1 MGPGNEE
8 EARRWRGQAVG
19 YSEEAGGGGEALL
32 GGEREREVAD
42 AERVRGVVG
51 RVAPG
56 HLPLHQLLRA
66 PHRHGLLR
74 RHFDLRSLGSEFGL
88 ERNKRGASG
97 NSAARVNVPGVSVNV
112 HRVGRPITN
121 QRLSRCTEN
130 GHPRVWTCPESDE
143 KKKFWMRVSPFSDGC
158 LDQAQLQ
165 PANTK
170 MSCNVI
176 YI

>member
-74 RHFDLRSLGSEFGL
+74 RHFDLRSSGSEFGL
-88 ERNKRGASG
+88 ERNKRGRQVIRPCESTYPACQSTCTASAVRSQIKG
-97 NSAARVNVPGVSVNV
+97 SRVARRMVIQGCG
-112 HRVGRPITN
+112 RV
-121 QRLSRCTEN
+121 L
-130 GHPRVWTCPESDE
+130 CPESDE

-170 MSCNVI
+170 MSCK
-176 YI
+176 